1 MQRLRR
7 ELELKLKVEIHEI
20 EERKN
25 LHINELI
32 NNHNEAFTELKQ
44 YYNSITADNLNQIK
58 FQKETIARLIQER
71 DNIELEHKKL
81 EAQKNDLK
89 APLE

>member
-1 MQRLRR
+1 MEYEEKLQKLKK

-32 NNHNEAFTELKQ
+32 NNHNNAFTELK
-44 YYNSITADNLNQIK
+44 
-58 FQKETIARLIQER
+58 
-71 DNIELEHKKL
+71 
-81 EAQKNDLK
+81 
-89 APLE
+89 